1 MLLSD
6 AEREEQLQ
14 GMAEDEK
21 EVPAR
26 PRWTVL
32 DVQWRR
38 GGDQASRDCPL
49 FACVE
54 RCSIP
59 EFVPVH
65 LFTGPPF

>member
-26 PRWTVL
+26 PRWTLL
-32 DVQWRR
+32 DEQRR
-38 GGDQASRDCPL
+38 WGG
-49 FACVE
+49 
-54 RCSIP
+54 
-59 EFVPVH
+59 
-65 LFTGPPF
+65 